1 MTAPPQLV
9 PWPDELTRRE
19 KEIVRLVCEGKRR
32 SEVVAL
38 LGIAPRTF
46 DSHRFEA
53 MHKLGVGNEVQLV
66 RLALAAGWVAFTD
79 DELARRPAPP

>member
-1 MTAPPQLV
+1 VTAPAAD
-9 PWPDELTRRE
+9 WPDSLTRRE
-19 KEIVRLVCEGKRR
+19 KEIARLVCEGHRR
-32 SEVVAL
+32 SAVVEM
-38 LGIAPRTF
+38 LGIAPKTF

-53 MHKLGVGNEVQLV
+53 MRKLGVVNEVQLV